1 VRSNGSTFLTYTRY
15 RQPDTPVK
23 RKGRPVRSR
32 ILGFVALALAAGTIA
47 IAQSGASQQQE
58 QQPQVFRTQAN
69 FVRVDAYPTRN
80 GQPVLDLKAEEFEV
94 FEDDKPQKVE
104 TFEHILI
111 SPAGP
116 QSQRSE
122 PSSIGASQQLI
133 ADPRNRVFVL
143 FLDSP
148 HVTVGGSWHAREPLI
163 RFVDRLLGPDDLV
176 GIMTPG
182 MSAADVTFARKTI
195 AMADGLRSAWPW
207 GTRQTLIE
215 DDRDRDYDM
224 CYPMPYQRD
233 VVAEMKARRHE
244 RNTLDALREIV
255 LYLRDMREERK
266 AIVTVSEGWLLFRPN
281 ADLTR
286 LRKDPT
292 DPTGTSQEHPP
303 GPTPISVG
311 PDGRITTKNP
321 NVVGANIDQQKCDAE
336 RNYLSN
342 IDDDQYFRDIIGDAN
357 RANATFYTIDP
368 RGLPVFDTSI
378 EQGATLV
385 GDARMLRNRLDS
397 LHTLADATDGM
408 AVQNSNDLDAGLK
421 RIANDLSSY
430 YLLGYLSSNSKLD
443 GKYHTIKVRVK
454 RPGVDVRARR
464 GYRSATAEEVTA
476 ARKAANPP
484 TTSAKDAVTTAMAG
498 LSRLRPDWRF
508 SMNAVPMA
516 AAGST
521 QISTI
526 LIAGEVPAGEA
537 GRAWTNGGTIALDIR
552 AGNATATARV
562 PLAAGERSF
571 VVPVKLSSPVS
582 SGDLDVRASLTSS
595 DPSAAPFTD
604 ILRLDLATNLGQP
617 MLFRRGPTSGNRLVP
632 AGSFQFS
639 RTERAHLEFPAA
651 ADVKPGTA
659 RLLDKSGEPLSI
671 PVTTSERTDAQT
683 GQRWLTADVTLA
695 ALGAGDYV
703 IEFTTGDAT
712 AQKKVLTAI
721 RVTR

>member
-1 VRSNGSTFLTYTRY
+1 M
-15 RQPDTPVK
+15 
-23 RKGRPVRSR
+23 RSR
-32 ILGFVALALAAGTIA
+32 ILGFLVLAIGAGVIALA
-47 IAQSGASQQQE
+47 QSSASQQQD
-58 QQPQVFRTQAN
+58 QPPQVFRTQAN
-69 FVRVDAYPTRN
+69 FVRVDAYPTHN

-116 QSQRSE
+116 QAQRSE
-122 PSSIGASQQLI
+122 PSSIGASQQLM

-148 HVTVGGSWHAREPLI
+148 HVSVGGSWHAREPLI

-182 MSAADVTFARKTI
+182 MSAADVVFARKTVV
-195 AMADGLRSAWPW
+195 MADGLRSAWPW

-215 DDRDRDYDM
+215 DDRDRDYDT
-224 CYPMPYQRD
+224 CYPMPYQKD
-233 VVAEMKARRHE
+233 AVEEMKARRHE

-266 AIVTVSEGWLLFRPN
+266 AIVTISEGWLLFRPN

-286 LRKDPT
+286 LRKDPN
-292 DPTGTSQEHPP
+292 DPTNQEPIP
-303 GPTPISVG
+303 GPPPISVG
-311 PDGRITTKNP
+311 PDGRITTKP
-321 NVVGANIDQQKCDAE
+321 RNVVGAAIDKQQCDSE
-336 RNYLSN
+336 RIYLSHL
-342 IDDDQYFRDIIGDAN
+342 DDDQYFRDIIGDAN

-368 RGLPVFDTSI
+368 RGLPVFDTPI
-378 EQGATLV
+378 EQRATV
-385 GDARMLRNRLDS
+385 VADAGMLRRRLDS

-408 AVQNSNDLDAGLK
+408 AVQNNNDLDVGFK

-464 GYRSATAEEVTA
+464 GYRSATEEEVA
-476 ARKAANPP
+476 SARKAANPP
-484 TTSAKDAVTTAMAG
+484 TTSSKDAATTAMAG

-516 AAGST
+516 APGST

-526 LIAGEVPAGEA
+526 WISGEVPTGEA
-537 GRAWTNGGTIALDIR
+537 GRPWTNGGTIALDIR
-552 AGNATATARV
+552 AGEATATARV
-562 PLAAGERSF
+562 PLAAGDRSF
-571 VVPVKLSSPVS
+571 VVPVKLPTPVS
-582 SGDLDVRASLTSS
+582 SGALDVRASLTAS

-604 ILRLDLATNLGQP
+604 ILRLDLATSLGQP
-617 MLFRRGPTSGNRLVP
+617 MLFRRGPTTGNRLVP

-639 RTERAHLEFPAA
+639 RTERAHLEFPTDAGT
-651 ADVKPGTA
+651 KPGTG
-659 RLLDKSGEPLSI
+659 RLLDKSGEPLSV
-671 PVTTSERTDAQT
+671 PVTAGERTDAQT

-695 ALGAGDYV
+695 ALGAGDYI
-703 IEFTTGDAT
+703 IEFTTGDAA
-712 AQKKVLTAI
+712 AQKKVMTAI

>member
-1 VRSNGSTFLTYTRY
+1 
-15 RQPDTPVK
+15 
-23 RKGRPVRSR
+23 VRSR
-32 ILGFVALALAAGTIA
+32 IFGFFALAAGAGALA
-47 IAQSGASQQQE
+47 IAQSAASQQQE

-69 FVRVDAYPTRN
+69 FVRVDAYPTHN

-94 FEDDKPQKVE
+94 LEDDKPQKIE

-116 QSQRSE
+116 QAQRSE
-122 PSSIGASQQLI
+122 PGSIGASQQLI

-182 MSAADVTFARKTI
+182 MSAADVTFARKTV

-215 DDRDRDYDM
+215 DDRDRDYDT

-266 AIVTVSEGWLLFRPN
+266 AIVTVSEGWILYRPN

-303 GPTPISVG
+303 SPNPISVG

-321 NVVGANIDQQKCDAE
+321 NVVGGNIDQQKCDAE
-336 RNYLSN
+336 RIYLSN

-378 EQGATLV
+378 EQGATV
-385 GDARMLRNRLDS
+385 VADAGMLHRRLDT

-443 GKYHTIKVRVK
+443 GKYHNIKVRVK

-464 GYRSATAEEVTA
+464 GYRSATAEEVA
-476 ARKAANPP
+476 SARKAANPP
-484 TTSAKDAVTTAMAG
+484 TTSSKDAVTTAMSG

-516 AAGST
+516 AAGSK

-552 AGNATATARV
+552 AGDATATARV
-562 PLAAGERSF
+562 PLAAGDRSF
-571 VVPVKLSSPVS
+571 VVPVKLSTAVS
-582 SGDLDVRASLTSS
+582 SGDLDVRASLTAS
-595 DPSAAPFTD
+595 DPSAEPFTD
-604 ILRLDLATNLGQP
+604 ILRLDLATSLGQP
-617 MLFRRGPTSGNRLVP
+617 MLFRRGPITGNRVVP

-639 RTERAHLEFPAA
+639 RTERAHLEFAA
-651 ADVKPGTA
+651 GADTKPGTA
-659 RLLDKSGEPLSI
+659 RLLDKSGEPLSV
-671 PVTTSERTDAQT
+671 PVTTGERTDAQT

-703 IEFTTGDAT
+703 IEFTTGDAA
-712 AQKKVLTAI
+712 AQKKVMTAI

>member
-1 VRSNGSTFLTYTRY
+1 
-15 RQPDTPVK
+15 
-23 RKGRPVRSR
+23 VRSR
-32 ILGFVALALAAGTIA
+32 IFGFLALAAGAGALA
-47 IAQSGASQQQE
+47 IAQSAASQQQE
-58 QQPQVFRTQAN
+58 PQPQVFRTQAN
-69 FVRVDAYPTRN
+69 FVRVDAYPTHN

-94 FEDDKPQKVE
+94 LEDDKPQKIE

-116 QSQRSE
+116 QAQRSE
-122 PSSIGASQQLI
+122 PGSIGASQQLI

-182 MSAADVTFARKTI
+182 MSAADVTFARKTV

-215 DDRDRDYDM
+215 DDRDREYDT

-266 AIVTVSEGWLLFRPN
+266 AIVTVSEGWMLYRPN

-292 DPTGTSQEHPP
+292 DPTGSSQEHPP
-303 GPTPISVG
+303 GPNPISVG

-321 NVVGANIDQQKCDAE
+321 NVVGGNIDQQKCDAE
-336 RNYLSN
+336 RIYLSN

-378 EQGATLV
+378 EQGATV
-385 GDARMLRNRLDS
+385 VADAGMLHRRLDT

-443 GKYHTIKVRVK
+443 GKYHNIKVRVK

-464 GYRSATAEEVTA
+464 GYRSATAEEVA
-476 ARKAANPP
+476 SARKAANPP
-484 TTSAKDAVTTAMAG
+484 TTSSKDAVTTAMSG

-516 AAGST
+516 AAGAK

-552 AGNATATARV
+552 AGDATATARV
-562 PLAAGERSF
+562 PLAAGDRSF
-571 VVPVKLSSPVS
+571 VVPVKLSTAVS
-582 SGDLDVRASLTSS
+582 SGDLDVRASLTAS
-595 DPSAAPFTD
+595 DPSAEPFTD
-604 ILRLDLATNLGQP
+604 ILRLDLATSLGQP
-617 MLFRRGPTSGNRLVP
+617 MLFRRGPITGNRVVP

-639 RTERAHLEFPAA
+639 RTERAHLEFAA
-651 ADVKPGTA
+651 GADTKPGTA

-671 PVTTSERTDAQT
+671 PVTTGERTDAQT

-703 IEFTTGDAT
+703 IEFTTGDAA
-712 AQKKVLTAI
+712 AQKKVMTAI

>member
-1 VRSNGSTFLTYTRY
+1 
-15 RQPDTPVK
+15 
-23 RKGRPVRSR
+23 VRSR
-32 ILGFVALALAAGTIA
+32 ILGFLALAIGTGAIA
-47 IAQSGASQQQE
+47 IAQSSASQQQD
-58 QQPQVFRTQAN
+58 QPPQVFRTQAN

-104 TFEHILI
+104 TFEHVLI

-122 PSSIGASQQLI
+122 PNSIGASQQAI

-143 FLDSP
+143 FLDSA
-148 HVTVGGSWHAREPLI
+148 HVTVEGSWHAREPLI

-176 GIMTPG
+176 GIMTPT
-182 MSAADVTFARKTI
+182 MSAADVVFARKTVVLS
-195 AMADGLRSAWPW
+195 DGLRNIWPW
-207 GTRQTLIE
+207 GTRGTLIV
-215 DDRDRDYDM
+215 DDRDRDYET
-224 CYPMPYQRD
+224 CYPMPYQKD
-233 VVAEMKARRHE
+233 VVEEMKARRHE
-244 RNTLDALREIV
+244 RNTLDAMRELV
-255 LYLRDMREERK
+255 LYLRDMRDERK
-266 AIVTVSEGWLLFRPN
+266 AIVAVSEGWLLFRPN

-286 LRKDPT
+286 MRKDPN
-292 DPTGTSQEHPP
+292 DPTGTVKEPIP
-303 GPTPISVG
+303 GPTPIGVG
-311 PDGRITTKNP
+311 PDGRITTKP
-321 NVVGANIDQQKCDAE
+321 RNVVGEGLDKQQCDAE
-336 RNYLSN
+336 RLYLSS

-368 RGLPVFDTSI
+368 RGLPVFDTPI
-378 EQGATLV
+378 GPAPPPTV
-385 GDARMLRNRLDS
+385 TADFAMLRRRTDA

-408 AVQNSNDLDAGLK
+408 AVQNNNDLDVGLK

-430 YLLGYLSSNSKLD
+430 YLLGYLSSNAKLD

-454 RPGVDVRARR
+454 RPGVDVRARK
-464 GYRSATAEEVTA
+464 GYRSATAEEVAA

-484 TTSAKDAVTTAMAG
+484 ATSSQNAVTTAMSG

-508 SMNAVPMA
+508 SMNAVPMV
-516 AAGST
+516 AAGSK

-526 LIAGEVPAGEA
+526 WIAGEVPTGEA

-552 AGNATATARV
+552 AGDVTATARV
-562 PLAAGERSF
+562 PLAAGDRSF
-571 VVPVKLSSPVS
+571 VVPVKLSTPVS
-582 SGDLDVRASLTSS
+582 SGELDVRASLTAS

-604 ILRLDLATNLGQP
+604 ILRLDLATSLGQP
-617 MLFRRGPTSGNRLVP
+617 MLFRRGPATGNRLVP

-639 RTERAHLEFPAA
+639 RTERAHLEFPAG
-651 ADVKPGTA
+651 ADAKPGTG
-659 RLLDKSGEPLSI
+659 RLLDKSGEPLSV
-671 PVTTSERTDAQT
+671 PVTTGERTDAQT

-703 IEFTTGDAT
+703 VEFTTGEAA
-712 AQKKVLTAI
+712 AQKKVMTAI